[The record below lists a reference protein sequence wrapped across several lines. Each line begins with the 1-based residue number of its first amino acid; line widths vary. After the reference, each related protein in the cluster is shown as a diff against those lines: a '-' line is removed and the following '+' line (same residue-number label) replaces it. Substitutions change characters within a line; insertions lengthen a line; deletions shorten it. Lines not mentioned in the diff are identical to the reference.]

1 MSVTL
6 LYTLL
11 TAPLPQVVHTGQ
23 CPSPARR
30 SARSYLVRYIQ
41 AQTFNN
47 GGEWI
52 TTAELEN
59 ATPLPPQREEIRR
72 LTKETVY
79 KELD

>member
-6 LYTLL
+6 VYTLL